1 MAITVGNKTTNKTT
15 PGSNSFLT
23 FNHTQDTGSD
33 GLIVVAISMSN
44 ANNSTTVK
52 YNGVE
57 MTQRLKYASS
67 QISQRWG
74 FWELE
79 GPATGSN
86 QVRIDFTGNVFN
98 AVNTQVQ
105 SFTGA
110 EAGGLVGNNDEASSP
125 HSRTRT
131 SITAGSLM
139 MVMSVSTNNISGGNL
154 KVDGVTISKNT
165 LNNNR
170 YQAVGT
176 STNALSA
183 GSVVCIATGA
193 ANWNDLSNQTLE
205 IKVKSG
211 GGGGGGAA
219 TNDFFLVM

>member
-1 MAITVGNKTTNKTT
+1 MAITVGNKSTNKTT

-44 ANNSTTVK
+44 VNNSTTVK
-52 YNGVE
+52 YNGVA
-57 MTQRLKYASS
+57 MTERLKYASS
-67 QISQRWG
+67 QIGQRWG
-74 FWELE
+74 FWELAA
-79 GPATGSN
+79 PATGSN

-98 AVNTQVQ
+98 PVNTQVQ

-110 EAGGLVGNNDEASSP
+110 EAGGLVGNNDQASSP
-125 HSRTRT
+125 HSRTRN

-139 MVMSVSTNNISGGNL
+139 MVMSVSTNNIGGGTL
-154 KVDGVTISKNT
+154 KVDGVTVSKNT

-170 YQAVGT
+170 YQSVGT

-193 ANWNDLSNQTLE
+193 ASWNTLSNQTLE

-211 GGGGGGAA
+211 GGGGGSTTG
-219 TNDFFLVM
+219 NFFLAM

>member
-1 MAITVGNKTTNKTT
+1 MAITVGNKSTNTTT

-33 GLIVVAISMSN
+33 GLIVVAISMST

-52 YNGVE
+52 YNGVA
-57 MTQRLKYASS
+57 MTERLKYGSG
-67 QISQRWG
+67 QIGQRWG
-74 FWELE
+74 FWELAA
-79 GPATGSN
+79 PATGSN

-98 AVNTQVQ
+98 PVNTQVQ

-110 EAGGLVGNNDEASSP
+110 EAGGLVGNNDQASSP

-139 MVMSVSTNNISGGNL
+139 MVMSVSTSNIGGGNL
-154 KVDGVTISKNT
+154 KVDGVTIPKNT

-170 YQAVGT
+170 FQAVGT

-193 ANWNDLSNQTLE
+193 ANWNTLSNQTLE

-211 GGGGGGAA
+211 GGGGGSTTG
-219 TNDFFLVM
+219 NFFLAM

>member
-1 MAITVGNKTTNKTT
+1 MAITVGNKSTDTTT

-33 GLIVVAISMSN
+33 GLIVVAISMAT

-52 YNGVE
+52 YNGVA
-57 MTQRLKYASS
+57 MTERLKYGSS

-74 FWELE
+74 FWELAA
-79 GPATGSN
+79 PATGLN

-98 AVNTQVQ
+98 PVNTQVQ

-110 EAGGLVGNNDEASSP
+110 VAGGLVGNNDQASSP

-131 SITAGSLM
+131 GITADSLM
-139 MVMSVSTNNISGGNL
+139 MVMSVSTSNISGGTL
-154 KVDGVTISKNT
+154 KVDGVTVTKNT

-170 YQAVGT
+170 YQSVGT
-176 STNALSA
+176 STNPLSA
-183 GSVVCIATGA
+183 GSVICIATGA
-193 ANWNDLSNQTLE
+193 QSWNTLSNQTLE
-205 IKVKSG
+205 IKAAGSTPSG
-211 GGGGGGAA
+211 NSG
-219 TNDFFLVM
+219 NFLMMFN

>member
-1 MAITVGNKTTNKTT
+1 MAITVGNKSTNTTT

-33 GLIVVAISMSN
+33 GLIVVAISMST

-52 YNGVE
+52 YNGVA
-57 MTQRLKYASS
+57 MTERLKYGSG
-67 QISQRWG
+67 QIGQRWG
-74 FWELE
+74 FWELAA
-79 GPATGSN
+79 PATGSN

-98 AVNTQVQ
+98 PVNTQVQ

-110 EAGGLVGNNDEASSP
+110 EAGGLVGNNDQASSP
-125 HSRTRT
+125 HSRTRA

-139 MVMSVSTNNISGGNL
+139 MVMSVSTSNIGGGTL

-193 ANWNDLSNQTLE
+193 ANWNTLSNQTLE

-211 GGGGGGAA
+211 GGGGGST